1 MLISIIYS
9 CFTIFGNNNVFVWPI
24 FKTKAYNF
32 FHRCFSLS
40 CDIFVYRL
48 EKSEIES
55 DEAIFVLFV
64 LLIPGKTTS
73 SFWTGQ
79 KVLTTEK

>member
-1 MLISIIYS
+1 MYLSGLSLKQKPIIS
-9 CFTIFGNNNVFVWPI
+9 FTV
-24 FKTKAYNF
+24 
-32 FHRCFSLS
+32 RFSLS